1 MKYLV
6 IFLALIGTICLEL
19 IRPAAFA
26 HSVHCFSQGCRV
38 GAFGITDWYLAQK
51 AFDNMFYLSIA
62 IYGVIVILFWFF
74 LLKRK
79 SLSRIVRK

>member
-19 IRPAAFA
+19 ILPVFA
-26 HSVHCFSQGCRV
+26 HSVHCGICRV

-51 AFDNMFYLSIA
+51 AFDSMFYLSIA
-62 IYGVIVILFWFF
+62 IYGVIVILFWFS

-79 SLSRIVRK
+79 SLSGIVRK

>member
-1 MKYLV
+1 MKYFV
-6 IFLALIGTICLEL
+6 IFLASIGTICLEL
-19 IRPAAFA
+19 IRPAFA
-26 HSVHCFSQGCRV
+26 HGVHCGIQGCTV

-51 AFDNMFYLSIA
+51 AFDSMFYLSIA
-62 IYGVIVILFWFF
+62 IYGIIVILFWFS

>member
-1 MKYLV
+1 MKYFVILLV
-6 IFLALIGTICLEL
+6 LLGTINLEL
-19 IRPAAFA
+19 IRPAFA
-26 HSVHCFSQGCRV
+26 HSVHCGIQGCRV

-51 AFDNMFYLSIA
+51 AFDSMFYLSIA
-62 IYGVIVILFWFF
+62 IYGIIVILFWFS